1 MNKKKFTYKEKAQE
15 AFSRGEW
22 EKALENFKRHC
33 SENPQDLRSKLK
45 VADLLLKLG
54 RKKDAI
60 KVYKEVSD
68 AYAQDGFLLQAISIL
83 KMILRID
90 PMAKEVSERISQLY
104 IEKALE
110 EKSFRYLPTIPL
122 FSDLNKV
129 ELQSLLEHVETKIF
143 PKGSFICKEG
153 EKGDSLMI
161 IIRGEVAV
169 TKINPEGNEIWVRNL
184 WEGEF
189 FGEFGFFIDQ
199 RRHANVK
206 AVTECEI
213 LEISRD
219 ELEKI
224 FKNHPRLKEVLQN
237 LFKKRVLDLFL
248 ALSPLF
254 SKLNFQEREDLFK
267 RFRLIKVPSDT
278 TLFRI
283 GDPPTSLYMIK
294 SGEVEI
300 YTENRL
306 RQKILLDIQKS
317 GNFFGELSLILNRPR
332 MTYAKTTQPS
342 ELLELTK
349 EDFEAI
355 IQKYPNLRSHVKE
368 LSSKR
373 IARVAEALSQEEVKK
388 AREAMV

>member
-1 MNKKKFTYKEKAQE
+1 MNKEKINYKEKAQE
-15 AFSRGEW
+15 ALSRGDLG
-22 EKALENFKRHC
+22 KALENFKRHC
-33 SENPQDLRSKLK
+33 DENPQDLRSKLK
-45 VADLLLKLG
+45 VAELLLKLG
-54 RKKDAI
+54 KKKEAI
-60 KVYKEVSD
+60 KVYKEVSE
-68 AYAQDGFLLQAISIL
+68 AYAQDGFLLQAISIQ
-83 KMILRID
+83 KMILRVD
-90 PMAKEVSERISQLY
+90 PEAKEVSERISQLY
-104 IEKALE
+104 IEKARE
-110 EKSFRYLPTIPL
+110 EKSSRYLPPIPL
-122 FSDLNKV
+122 FSDLNKA
-129 ELQSLLEHVETKIF
+129 ELKSLLERVETKIF
-143 PKGSFICKEG
+143 PKDSFICKEG
-153 EKGDSLMI
+153 ENGNSLMI
-161 IIRGEVAV
+161 IIRGEVAIS
-169 TKINPEGNEIWVRNL
+169 KKNPEGKDIWIRNL
-184 WEGEF
+184 REGEF

-224 FKNHPRLKEVLQN
+224 LKDHPRIKEVLQN

-254 SKLNFQEREDLFK
+254 SKLNFQEREEVFK
-267 RFRLIKVPSDT
+267 RFRLLRIPPET

-283 GDPPTSLYMIK
+283 GDPPNSLYMIK

-300 YTENRL
+300 YTENPL
-306 RQKILLDIQKS
+306 GQKILLDVQRS

-332 MTYAKTTQPS
+332 MTQAKTTQTT

-355 IQKYPNLRSHVKE
+355 IQKYPKFRSHVKD
-368 LSSKR
+368 LSSRR
-373 IARVAEALSQEEVKK
+373 IARIGEVLSQKEVQK